1 MTQDT
6 LSKLLNDLRSGLSEL
21 LDERLEAVYL
31 YGSQARGD
39 AQPYSDVDI
48 LVVLH
53 GDFSY
58 FEMVERTSYLTA
70 ELSLKYD
77 TVISTVFVTNENY
90 EKMETPLL
98 INVHR
103 EGILV

>member
-6 LSKLLNDLRSGLSEL
+6 LFKLLKDLRSGLSKL
-21 LDERLEAVYL
+21 LGERLEAVIL
-31 YGSQARGD
+31 YGSQACED

-48 LVVLH
+48 LVVLR

-77 TVISTVFVTNENY
+77 TVISTVFVTKENY
-90 EKMETPLL
+90 EQMKTPLL